1 MDEIKFS
8 KRLREERLRKKL
20 TQAML
25 AEILKV
31 DRTSISKYENGKQFP
46 ELCILNDIA
55 DFFDISLD
63 YLAGR
68 SNTRKPQAINEED
81 TPKDLLLGLN
91 ELSAES
97 IEELEDYL
105 KFLKIR
111 ESVLKSKEAT
121 SSASEKKA

>member
-1 MDEIKFS
+1 MNEIKFS
-8 KRLREERLRKKL
+8 KRLREERLKKKL

-68 SNTRKPQAINEED
+68 TDTRKPQDNSEEN
-81 TPKDLLLGLN
+81 TPKDLLLGVQ

-111 ESVLKSKEAT
+111 ESVLKSKAKL